1 VSDWDTF
8 VAGRDELLR
17 TFATVIATSVR
28 RVDNAHPAFH
38 GCFDWHS
45 AVHGTYALLAVS
57 RLTGNSTFV
66 ETALSQ
72 TRPVAVA
79 AEVTA
84 LASGQLDHEIPY
96 GLAWVLI
103 LDAEAARSDV
113 EVFGALATSARDRL
127 ITHLDGLAGDG
138 TLTAGAANEEYPN
151 AIWPSIALRRWGLA
165 RGDAFA
171 VDAADRAAGPI
182 LDAFSGRG
190 EPAAPMAGRGFFSP
204 VHLAVLLAADLGG
217 ANVAEVLTGAGF
229 AADVLTAEQEP
240 TVHSAGLNFSRAWG
254 TYGAWRSTGEPR
266 WLDAT
271 ARLIRGHAARPER
284 WHDDYARYAHWI
296 PQFGVFAVAETVDR
310 PSWNSPGCQ
319 GADVSST

>member
-1 VSDWDTF
+1 MCYGKDRWVSDWDRF
-8 VAGRDELLR
+8 VAGQDELLR
-17 TFATVIATSVR
+17 TFATVIATSVT
-28 RVDNAHPAFH
+28 RVDTAHPAFH

-57 RLTGNSTFV
+57 RLTGDSRFA
-66 ETALSQ
+66 ETALAQ
-72 TRPVAVA
+72 TGPVAVA

-84 LASGQLDHEIPY
+84 LSRGQLDHEIPY

-103 LDAEAARSDV
+103 LDAEAERSDV

-127 ITHLDGLAGDG
+127 VTHLDGLADDG
-138 TLTAGAANEEYPN
+138 TLIVAAANEEYPN
-151 AIWPSIALRRWGLA
+151 AIWATIALRRWGLA
-165 RGDAFA
+165 RGDASA

-182 LDAFSGRG
+182 LRIFSGRG
-190 EPAAPMAGRGFFSP
+190 ERTAPMAGRGFFSP

-217 ANVAEVLTGAGF
+217 GANVAAVVDGAEF

-254 TYGAWRSTGEPR
+254 LYGAWRITGEPTWR
-266 WLDAT
+266 DAT

-310 PSWNSPGCQ
+310 AS
-319 GADVSST
+319 